1 MRSSSWASRPLIDR
15 DGALMGFNVDAFGA
29 IADAVAIPV
38 IAAGGLAS
46 VDDIARLKARAGVP
60 IAGAVLGR
68 ALYSGA
74 ITPAEALKVAA

>member
-1 MRSSSWASRPLIDR
+1 M
-15 DGALMGFNVDAFGA
+15 
-29 IADAVAIPV
+29 ADAVAIPV

-46 VDDIARLKARAGVP
+46 VTDIENLQARKGAP

-74 ITPAEALKVAA
+74 IDPAEVLAAANRKAA